1 MGKYEQLA
9 KDIVKNV
16 GGKSNINSLTHCITR
31 LRFQLVDEG
40 KAKDD
45 VLKNMDGVVTV
56 MKSGGQYQVVIG
68 NHVGEVYA
76 DVCEIAGISD
86 KVPSSDEPE
95 KKKKLLDAF
104 IDTVSGIF
112 QPILGVMSAAGILK
126 GLNALFIALGVYAAD
141 SGFASFMTAIGDAFF
156 MYLPIMLGYTSAKK
170 FKMKPFVGLV
180 IGAVLCYPAI
190 QASTLAASGEALYTL
205 FEGTFFE
212 SPVYMEIFG
221 IPFIAMDYTS
231 TVMPVILICYLASK
245 CEKAFSKV
253 VPNTVKFFFV
263 PMLTLFVSMLF
274 GFLIIGPVATFG
286 SNLIAQGIMAAGGVS
301 SILAGILICS
311 LWQILVIFGLHWG
324 IIPIYINNIATVGYD
339 TVMAPAFAATFA
351 QTAVVVAIM
360 IKTKDKKLKQL
371 CIPASIS
378 GIFGVT
384 EPAIYGITLPR
395 KLPFIISCVASAV
408 AGGYYGLMNLKEYIM
423 GGIGVFELPSFINPE
438 NGSFA
443 DLYVALIG
451 MIIAIVVAFVL
462 MMILWKDEVVPEEET
477 AKTVETEKIEKAPE
491 EKKLLDKESIKMP
504 LEGKPIPLSEVQD
517 AAFSQEILGKG
528 LAIEPSK
535 GVVVSPIEGRVET
548 LFPTK
553 HAIGLVSDSGIQVLI
568 HVGMDTVQLE
578 GKYFT
583 AFVQSGDRVV
593 PGQKLLTFDMEQIK
607 EAGYSLVTPVVIGNT
622 ADYLDVMPTGLN
634 NKDEFLTIV
643 R

>member
-16 GGKSNINSLTHCITR
+16 GGRENINSLTHCITR
-31 LRFQLVDEG
+31 LRFQLKDEG
-40 KAKDD
+40 KANDD
-45 VLKNMDGVVTV
+45 ILKNMDGVVTV

-76 DVCEIAGISD
+76 DVCEVAGISD
-86 KVPSSDEPE
+86 KAPSSDEPE
-95 KKKKLLDAF
+95 KKKNLFDAF

-112 QPILGVMSAAGILK
+112 QPMLGVMSAAGMLK
-126 GLNALFIALGVYAAD
+126 GLNALFVALGLYASD
-141 SGFASFMTAIGDAFF
+141 CGFASFMTAVGDAMFTF
-156 MYLPIMLGYTSAKK
+156 LPIMLGYTSAKK
-170 FKMKPFVGLV
+170 FKMKPFLGLV

-190 QASTLAASGEALYTL
+190 QASALSASGEALYTL
-205 FEGTFFE
+205 FKGTVFE
-212 SPVYMEIFG
+212 SSVYMEIFG

-231 TVMPVILICYLASK
+231 TVMPVILICFVASK
-245 CEKAFSKV
+245 LDKFFSKIIPDV
-253 VPNTVKFFFV
+253 VKFFFA
-263 PMLTLFVSMLF
+263 PMLTLFVSMLL
-274 GFLIIGPVATFG
+274 GFLVIGPVATFA
-286 SNLIAQGIMAAGGVS
+286 SNLIAQGIMSVRDIS
-301 SILAGILICS
+301 SVLAGILVGGF
-311 LWQILVIFGLHWG
+311 WQILVMFGVHWG
-324 IIPIYINNIATVGYD
+324 FIPIYINNIATMGYD
-339 TVMAPAFAATFA
+339 NIMMPFFATTFA
-351 QTAVVVAIM
+351 QTAVVIAMM
-360 IKTKDKKLKQL
+360 IKTKDKKLKEL

-378 GIFGVT
+378 GLFGVT

-423 GGIGVFELPSFINPE
+423 GGMGIFEFPSFINPD

-443 DLYVALIG
+443 DVYVAAIG
-451 MIIAIVVAFVL
+451 VVVAMIIAFAL
-462 MMILWKDEVVPEEET
+462 TMILWKDDTVQAAEVAE
-477 AKTVETEKIEKAPE
+477 AEKIEKTPE
-491 EKKLLDKESIKMP
+491 EKKLFAKESIKMP
-504 LEGKPIPLSEVQD
+504 LEGKMIPLSEVKD

-548 LFPTK
+548 VFPTK

-578 GKYFT
+578 GKYFET
-583 AFVQSGDRVV
+583 FVQAGDRVM

-607 EAGYSLVTPVVIGNT
+607 NAGYSLVTPVVIGNT
-622 ADYLDVMPTGLN
+622 ADYLDVVPTGLEN
-634 NKDEFLTIV
+634 TEEFLTII